1 MGSAEAN
8 APNWNARVSD
18 WADLIEPLFRP
29 AYDRILGELDIRPDI
44 ALLDVG
50 CGTGMAAQLASQRGA
65 TVSGLDA
72 SENSLEIARERTPE
86 GDFRAGDLETLP
98 WEDDSFDIVTG
109 FNSFQFAS
117 DIVAALREA
126 RRVTKPGGRVS
137 MMVWSL
143 DEDCESMVTI
153 DAVRRLIPPPAG
165 PPEPAPLGSEG
176 RVEQLMTEAGLRPL
190 KSGHVICNFEFPD
203 VETALRGF
211 LSSGVMVAAERELG
225 EEKVREAVTGSF
237 AGFQKD
243 RRIVQKN
250 DYRYVIAET

>member
-1 MGSAEAN
+1 MGSADAN
-8 APNWNARVSD
+8 APIWSVRVRD

-29 AYDRILGELDIRPDI
+29 AYDRILGELEIRPGT

-50 CGTGMAAQLASQRGA
+50 CGTGGAAQLASRRGA
-65 TVSGLDA
+65 TVAGLDA
-72 SENSLEIARERTPE
+72 ADNALQIARERTPD
-86 GDFRAGDLETLP
+86 GDFRAGDLEKLP
-98 WEDDSFDIVTG
+98 WSPQSFDIVTG

-117 DIVAALREA
+117 DIVAGLREA
-126 RRVTKPGGRVS
+126 RRVTKPGGKVS

-153 DAVRRLIPPPAG
+153 DAVRRLMPPPEG

-176 RVEQLMTEAGLRPL
+176 RVEQLMSEGGLKPL

-211 LSSGVMVAAERELG
+211 LSSGVMVAAERQLG
-225 EEKVREAVTGSF
+225 EETVRGAITASF
-237 AGFQKD
+237 AGFERD
-243 RRIVQKN
+243 GRIVQKN
-250 DYRYVIAET
+250 DYRYVIAEA